1 MPREQFAVATAI
13 FLWLHFRVRF
23 STAGLHME
31 QGHMLVAAQL
41 ETSTALMFL
50 SGENNIAI
58 HGHPDRVHLILV
70 VSN

>member
-1 MPREQFAVATAI
+1 MPRERFAVATAI
-13 FLWLHFRVRF
+13 LLSLHFRVRF

-31 QGHMLVAAQL
+31 QRHMLVAAQL

-50 SGENNIAI
+50 SEEDNMAI
-58 HGHPDRVHLILV
+58 HGHSEQVHLILV